1 MSLASKLRHIT
12 HFFFLFSLPPELSHR
27 DYFLLSEAVYS
38 LIKNVNID
46 MGSFLPIPAAVWG
59 QNPCSVPTSGTPLCT
74 PCRTL

>member
-12 HFFFLFSLPPELSHR
+12 HFPSLLNYPIATI
-27 DYFLLSEAVYS
+27 FLLCEAVYN
-38 LIKNVNID
+38 LIKNLNID